1 MIRTILIDDE
11 KDSLSVLSILLTEHC
26 PQVEIISLC
35 AAPET
40 GYNAIIELEPD
51 LVFLDIEMPR
61 INGFKLLDKV
71 KEKRLAVIFTTA
83 FQHYAIQAIRYSAL
97 DYLVKPIDPKE
108 LILGVQ
114 RYEDLFKSA
123 FYKTSNLEQYQFLL
137 DKLSKKEHT
146 YKKLA
151 IPNMEGFR
159 LVHIDE
165 ILYCEADDNYTHLYL
180 KNKVKI
186 TSSRILKEIQ
196 ALLFEYEMFIR
207 IHHSFLININEVS
220 QYFKGEGGYVIL
232 SDGSQLS
239 VSRNKKEALMRYL
252 NK

>member
-1 MIRTILIDDE
+1 
-11 KDSLSVLSILLTEHC
+11 
-26 PQVEIISLC
+26 
-35 AAPET
+35 
-40 GYNAIIELEPD
+40 
-51 LVFLDIEMPR
+51 
-61 INGFKLLDKV
+61 
-71 KEKRLAVIFTTA
+71 
-83 FQHYAIQAIRYSAL
+83 
-97 DYLVKPIDPKE
+97 
-108 LILGVQ
+108 
-114 RYEDLFKSA
+114 
-123 FYKTSNLEQYQFLL
+123 
-137 DKLSKKEHT
+137 
-146 YKKLA
+146 
-151 IPNMEGFR
+151 MEGFR

-165 ILYCEADDNYTHLYL
+165 ILYCEADDNYTHIYL